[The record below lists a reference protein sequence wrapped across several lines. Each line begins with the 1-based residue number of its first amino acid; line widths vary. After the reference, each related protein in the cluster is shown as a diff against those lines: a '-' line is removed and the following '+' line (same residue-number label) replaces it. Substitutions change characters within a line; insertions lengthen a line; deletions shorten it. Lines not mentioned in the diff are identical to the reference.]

1 MARRSYGKLG
11 PERPR
16 EYRDTI
22 DYEDGTSEPV
32 EYYQG
37 ADPEHAI
44 AVTNPD
50 TWPCFYVYRV
60 SKDEVMGRGV
70 PKWELDHV
78 NPVEPRDVAEC
89 ERRRRLIR
97 EHFVLYDGT
106 TLAFGSLKF
115 QVNYDLSIRDEGD
128 ADVPAPKSDPAPV
141 VREPVERIKTNKTRF
156 FGVSFNI

>member
-1 MARRSYGKLG
+1 MASQSYGRLDSV
-11 PERPR
+11 RPR
-16 EYRDTI
+16 KYRDEI
-22 DYEDGTSEPV
+22 VYPDGEREPV

-37 ADPEHAI
+37 ADAEHAI

-50 TWPCFYVYRV
+50 SWPCFHVYRV
-60 SKDEVMGRGV
+60 SRDEVMGRGV

-89 ERRRRLIR
+89 ERRCRLIR

-115 QVNYDLSIRDEGD
+115 QVNYDLSHREVEEVE
-128 ADVPAPKSDPAPV
+128 APRPTSNPAPI
-141 VREPVERIKTNKTRF
+141 VREPVERIREDKSTF
-156 FGVSFNI
+156 VGVSFNI

>member
-1 MARRSYGKLG
+1 MARRSHGKLE

-16 EYRDTI
+16 KYRDEIT
-22 DYEDGTSEPV
+22 YPDGEREPV

-37 ADPEHAI
+37 ADAEHAI

-50 TWPCFYVYRV
+50 TWPCFHVYRV
-60 SKDEVMGRGV
+60 SEDEELAPGI

-115 QVNYDLSIRDEGD
+115 QVNYDLSIRDGGD
-128 ADVPAPKSDPAPV
+128 AYVPAPNGDPAPV
-141 VREPVERIKTNKTRF
+141 VREPVERIMGDRSTF
-156 FGVSFNI
+156 VGVSLNI

>member
-1 MARRSYGKLG
+1 MTSQSYDKLDPVKLRTCRDEITYPDG
-11 PERPR
+11 ER
-16 EYRDTI
+16 
-22 DYEDGTSEPV
+22 EPV

-37 ADPEHAI
+37 ADAEHAI

-50 TWPCFYVYRV
+50 AWPCFYVYRI

-115 QVNYDLSIRDEGD
+115 QVNYDLSYREEDD
-128 ADVPAPKSDPAPV
+128 ADVPAFETDRAPV
-141 VREPVERIKTNKTRF
+141 VREPVERIKDNKSTF
-156 FGVSFNI
+156 FGISFNI

>member
-1 MARRSYGKLG
+1 MARRNWGKLE

-22 DYEDGTSEPV
+22 DYPDGEREPV

-37 ADPEHAI
+37 ADAEHAI

-60 SKDEVMGRGV
+60 SKDEVMGKGV

-97 EHFVLYDGT
+97 EHFVLYDET

-115 QVNYDLSIRDEGD
+115 QVNYDLSYRDGGD

>member
-1 MARRSYGKLG
+1 MARRSHGKLD
-11 PERPR
+11 PVKPR
-16 EYRDTI
+16 TYRDEIT
-22 DYEDGTSEPV
+22 YPDGEREPV

-37 ADPEHAI
+37 ADAEHAI

-60 SKDEVMGRGV
+60 SRDEVMGRGV

-115 QVNYDLSIRDEGD
+115 QVNYDLSYRDGGN
-128 ADVPAPKSDPAPV
+128 AYVPAPKSDPAPV
-141 VREPVERIKTNKTRF
+141 VREPVERIRGDKTTF
-156 FGVSFNI
+156 IGVSLNI

>member
-1 MARRSYGKLG
+1 MASQSYGRLDSV
-11 PERPR
+11 RPR
-16 EYRDTI
+16 KYRDEI
-22 DYEDGTSEPV
+22 VYPDGEREPV

-37 ADPEHAI
+37 ADAEHAI

-50 TWPCFYVYRV
+50 SWPCFHVYRV
-60 SKDEVMGRGV
+60 SRDEVMGRGV

-89 ERRRRLIR
+89 ERRCRLIR

-115 QVNYDLSIRDEGD
+115 QVNYDLSHREVEEVE
-128 ADVPAPKSDPAPV
+128 APRPTSNPAPI
-141 VREPVERIKTNKTRF
+141 VREPVERIRGDKSTF
-156 FGVSFNI
+156 VGVSFNI